1 MGTVACPEDL
11 TLGPAALGCRGGFDF
26 TLACEETVLS
36 IIPSSLFIVLSTS
49 RIWSLFLAESSARGW
64 RLRTAKLVWT
74 NDSILKL
81 QDTGG
86 LTRSDR
92 YVQHFTVGSSFLYSS
107 QARSRE
113 FERDCQQQL
122 DPWHSSLLLSYYRSQ
137 CWKTGERQDQQTSR
151 QTTKTRRC
159 CLT

>member
-11 TLGPAALGCRGGFDF
+11 TLGPAALGCRGGIDF
-26 TLACEETVLS
+26 TLAFEETVLS
-36 IIPSSLFIVLSTS
+36 INPSSLYNELSTS
-49 RIWSLFLAESSARGW
+49 RIWRIFLAESSARGW

-113 FERDCQQQL
+113 FERNCQQQL
-122 DPWHSSLLLSYYRSQ
+122 DPWHSSLLLSFCRCQ
-137 CWKTGERQDQQTSR
+137 CWKTGVRQDLRSS
-151 QTTKTRRC
+151 
-159 CLT
+159 